1 MKRKSD
7 LIRDFVKSIL
17 ALAPAAPGTDTTTQY
32 KPTELWD
39 MVLPVLKSMQLHN
52 LASSKKSMTQVHLD
66 QSRGENERLYEIYL
80 DRASVITPK
89 VIERIKLH
97 EKDFHS
103 MKWSSQAIQVFVWGN
118 YINPETKEEKKVVA
132 PPGMPQPVMPS

>member
-7 LIRDFVKSIL
+7 IIRDFIKSIT
-17 ALAPAAPGTDTTTQY
+17 ALATAAPGADTTTPY
-32 KPTELWD
+32 KPVELWG

-52 LASSKKSMTQVHLD
+52 LASSKKSLTKVHLD

-80 DRASVITPK
+80 DRASIITPK

-97 EKDFHS
+97 VKDFHS
-103 MKWSSQAIQVFVWGN
+103 MAWNSQAIQVFVWGN
-118 YINPETKEEKKVVA
+118 YINPETEEKKDVVVT
-132 PPGMPQPVMPS
+132 PGMPQPVMP

>member
-7 LIRDFVKSIL
+7 LIRDFVKSIE
-17 ALAPAAPGTDTTTQY
+17 ALAPAAPDTTTPY

-52 LASSKKSMTQVHLD
+52 LASSKKSMTQVHLG

-80 DRASVITPK
+80 DRSSVITPK

-97 EKDFHS
+97 QKDFHS
-103 MKWSSQAIQVFVWGN
+103 MKWDPQAIQVFVWGN
-118 YINPETKEEKKVVA
+118 YINPEAEEKKVVA
-132 PPGMPQPVMPS
+132 PPPGMPQPVMP